1 MRKRIFV
8 IILSC
13 TAIIS
18 IYFCLDINNTFAG
31 MGLSTQEINWDIA
44 SIVIGN
50 LVVIGLYLITFSL
63 LDQRIIE
70 KDGNQREVALL
81 LLNKTYDQCK
91 EFVTLFERPE
101 ILKSAVE
108 KCDFSKNIHEDSQMM
123 YYLEFPF
130 EFHKQITEFA
140 CAGIISQKEFSDYID
155 VREAFKNHISMR
167 IMFFDKNDL
176 ANQTKKDFLARFN
189 RVKNSLNWGGA

>member
-13 TAIIS
+13 TAITS

-31 MGLSTQEINWDIA
+31 MGISTQEINWDIA

-63 LDQRIIE
+63 LDQRTIE

-81 LLNKTYDQCK
+81 LLNQTSDQCK
-91 EFVTLFERPE
+91 EFVTFFERP
-101 ILKSAVE
+101 
-108 KCDFSKNIHEDSQMM
+108 
-123 YYLEFPF
+123 
-130 EFHKQITEFA
+130 
-140 CAGIISQKEFSDYID
+140 
-155 VREAFKNHISMR
+155 
-167 IMFFDKNDL
+167 
-176 ANQTKKDFLARFN
+176 
-189 RVKNSLNWGGA
+189 